1 MHIVIVDP
9 SRVALKVISGL
20 LTPNG
25 HFVHAFT
32 DSREALV
39 FLADNEFVDAL
50 ITSLEVQP
58 IAGLELCWQARLLAE
73 TRRPLY
79 IIAMSSLHN
88 TRNLG
93 EALDSGAD
101 DFISKPPS
109 AEELHARLRAAQ
121 RLTGLQRELIRL
133 AETDPLTGLLN
144 RRAFT
149 TRSREATERLGPHS
163 PLSLVLVDIDHF
175 KAVNDTHG
183 HDVGDL
189 AIQAVAAELA
199 KVGGIAGRLGGEE
212 FGVLLPGQSA
222 IHATEVANAL
232 RLRCQ
237 ALLIKGHR
245 GPVRLTCSFGISE
258 WSDGETV
265 EGLLKRADIALY
277 DAKAAGRNSVVTSRT
292 DFVLAKTA

>member
-9 SRVALKVISGL
+9 SRVVLKVISGL
-20 LTPNG
+20 LTPGG
-25 HFVHAFT
+25 HAVYSFT

-39 FLADNEFVDAL
+39 FLADNENVDAL

-149 TRSREATERLGPHS
+149 ARAREAAERLGPDGR
-163 PLSLVLVDIDHF
+163 LALVLVDIDHF
-175 KAVNDTHG
+175 KAINDGHG

-189 AIQAVAAELA
+189 AIQAVAGELA
-199 KVGGIAGRLGGEE
+199 RAGGIAGRLGGEE

-222 IHATEVANAL
+222 LQATDIAHAIRV
-232 RLRCQ
+232 RCQ
-237 ALLIKGHR
+237 ALIVKAPR
-245 GPVRLTCSFGISE
+245 TPVRLTCSLGISE

-265 EGLLKRADIALY
+265 DGLMKRADIALY
-277 DAKAAGRNSVVTSRT
+277 DAKAAGRNCVVTSRT

>member
-9 SRVALKVISGL
+9 SRVALKVIAGL
-20 LTPNG
+20 LTPQG
-25 HFVHAFT
+25 HAVYAFT

-39 FLADNEFVDAL
+39 YLADHEQVDAL

-121 RLTGLQRELIRL
+121 RMTGLQRELIRL
-133 AETDPLTGLLN
+133 AETDTLTGLLN
-144 RRAFT
+144 RRAFSA
-149 TRSREATERLGPHS
+149 RMHEATERLGTNGR
-163 PLSLVLVDIDHF
+163 LSLVLADIDHF

-189 AIQAVAAELA
+189 AIQAVAGEIA
-199 KVGGIAGRLGGEE
+199 KAGLAGRLGGEE
-212 FGVLLPGQSA
+212 FGLLLPGLDALQ
-222 IHATEVANAL
+222 ATEVAQGL

-237 ALLIKGHR
+237 ALLVKGHR
-245 GPVRLTCSFGISE
+245 GPIRLTCSFGISE
-258 WSDGETV
+258 WSEGETI

-277 DAKAAGRNSVVTSRT
+277 DAKAAGRNAVVTSRT